1 MRDVSHKVSTLRE
14 AVAKAVLRVSPGT
27 IEQIRT
33 NTLPKGNPL
42 SVAKVAAIQAAKNTS
57 TIIPYCHPI
66 PVEFVGVEFHLDE
79 DSIEIE
85 TTVKAV
91 YKTGVEMEALTAAS
105 VAALTIYDMA
115 KMVDELMQIESV
127 TLVSKKGGKSDF
139 ATDIMLA
146 QSGVGG
152 KKYRAAVL
160 VLSDSAA
167 KGKTEDSS
175 GKLIVDFL
183 KELGFDIVEYSVF
196 PDDESEIVPAVRRC
210 CDDLQVNL
218 LITTGGT
225 GISPR
230 DNTPEALNRL
240 IERQLPG
247 VAEAIRKY
255 GQERNAF
262 AMLSRGVAGIRQ
274 KTVIISFPGALTA
287 VEDGLTAIFP
297 AITHAFAMIEGA
309 GHSHGHGPVGSHD
322 KHAQSQSHQHAQV
335 SDPRKQK

>member
-66 PVEFVGVEFHLDE
+66 PIEFVGVEFHLDE

-139 ATDIMLA
+139 APAFSAGETNLDTSA
-146 QSGVGG
+146 NAGAGTNARTR
-152 KKYRAAVL
+152 KYRAAVL

-167 KGKTEDSS
+167 KGK
-175 GKLIVDFL
+175 
-183 KELGFDIVEYSVF
+183 
-196 PDDESEIVPAVRRC
+196 
-210 CDDLQVNL
+210 
-218 LITTGGT
+218 
-225 GISPR
+225 
-230 DNTPEALNRL
+230 
-240 IERQLPG
+240 
-247 VAEAIRKY
+247 
-255 GQERNAF
+255 
-262 AMLSRGVAGIRQ
+262 
-274 KTVIISFPGALTA
+274 
-287 VEDGLTAIFP
+287 
-297 AITHAFAMIEGA
+297 
-309 GHSHGHGPVGSHD
+309 
-322 KHAQSQSHQHAQV
+322 
-335 SDPRKQK
+335 